1 MKKSYLKTKLVY
13 ILILFFTVSI
23 YAQNGKSIW
32 TKTTFNKVASMNQLY
47 ERTQPT
53 KVNYYQLDLDGL
65 KDLIKDAQ
73 QRGNGN
79 SISNTII
86 SFPNADGDLES
97 FRIQE
102 ASTMSPELQAQFP
115 EIRSYSGVGIDNPSA
130 MIRFSVSPEKGLSSM
145 VLSDKKTVFIEP
157 YSDDLTTYSVYIR
170 SVEDVVDSNFIC
182 ETDSIDQGKN
192 DIDIDTEVANRN
204 ANDGQLRT
212 FRLAL
217 ACTIEYSAYHGNT
230 VSSVLAAMNT
240 TMTRVNGV
248 FERDVSLT
256 MQIVPNNA
264 NVVFIGT
271 DNFTNNDGGAM
282 LNENQT
288 ACDTNI
294 GNANYDIGHV
304 FSTGGGGIAQLYSPC
319 NTGSKARGVT
329 GSPAPIGDFFD
340 IDYVAH
346 EMGHQYGAN
355 HTQNNN
361 CQRSSKSFEPG
372 SASTIMGY
380 AGICSP
386 NVQNNSDDYFHGE
399 SIREMWA
406 NISTG
411 ASTCG
416 AQSAT
421 GNGAPTANAGSNHTI
436 PVSTPFVLRG
446 NATDPNGGNS
456 LTYCWEQMDATPAT
470 MPPVST
476 STAGPA
482 FRSIQPKTSPDRY
495 MPALSTVLAGST
507 STTWEV
513 VPSVGRTMNFDLVVR
528 DNVSGGASTDSDGMV
543 VTTSASAGPFAVT
556 SQTSNVTW
564 EIGSTQTVTWDV
576 ANTNAAPVNTAN
588 VNILMSING
597 GATFPYTIASNVPN
611 DGSHDITVPAGT
623 ATTQA
628 RIIVEGANNI
638 FYNVNSSNFT
648 VINADFVMNF
658 ASSEVTVCKPDNA
671 VYNFTY
677 NTFGGFS
684 QTTVFSATN
693 LPGSASASFSPSS
706 ASLNGTAVTM
716 TISNTASVAIGSYNF
731 NVVGTAPSATNSTQ
745 VSMNVSSYT
754 VITPVLSAPANGST
768 DVASNVDFTW
778 NTDLNSD
785 NYFIEISTDNSFSN
799 IVDSAT
805 VTAGNYS
812 AALST
817 NTTYY
822 WRVTPS
828 NQCATGSASTTF
840 SFTTAN
846 ISCETYTATDTPIA
860 ISASG
865 TPTVTSVITVDPDL
879 PITDVNV
886 TIDII
891 HTWVNDLDITLTSPN
906 GTVVELTS
914 DNGASGADNYTN
926 TIFDQEAS
934 NPITGGTAPFTGTF
948 IPEGDLTTIYGEMS
962 GGDWTLTVFDDTS
975 QDGGSVNEFTIELC
989 VQGSLGVEESSFDE
1003 FAIYPNPNSGE
1014 FTIRFNS
1021 SSSRDVNVGVFDIR
1035 GRKVLDNFYNNS
1047 GGIFNENINLGNVAS
1062 GMYLVMINDGVNTST
1077 KRIIVE

>member
-13 ILILFFTVSI
+13 ILVLFFTVSI
-23 YAQNGKSIW
+23 YSQNGKSIW
-32 TKTTFNKVASMNQLY
+32 TKTTFDKVSSMNQLY

-53 KVNYYQLDLDGL
+53 KVNYYQLDLEGL

-73 QRGNGN
+73 QRGSGN
-79 SISNTII
+79 SISNTIV
-86 SFPNADGDLES
+86 SFPNADGKLES
-97 FRIQE
+97 FRIEE

-115 EIRSYSGVGIDNPSA
+115 EIQSYSGVGIDNPAA
-130 MIRFSVSPEKGLSSM
+130 MIRFSVSPEKGFSSM

-157 YSDDLTTYSVYIR
+157 YSKDLTTYSIYIR
-170 SVEDVVDSNFIC
+170 SLEDVVDSNFIC
-182 ETDSIDQGKN
+182 ETEFIDQGKN
-192 DIDIDTEVANRN
+192 DLDTEVANRN

-230 VSSVLAAMNT
+230 VSSVLSAMNT

-256 MQIVPNNA
+256 MQLVSNNA

-271 DNFTNNDGGAM
+271 DSYSNNDGGAM

-288 ACDTNI
+288 TCDTNI
-294 GNANYDIGHV
+294 GNAFYDIGHV
-304 FSTGGGGIAQLYSPC
+304 FSTGGGGIAQLNSPC
-319 NTGSKARGVT
+319 QTGGKARGVT
-329 GSPAPIGDFFD
+329 GSPAPVGDFFD

-380 AGICSP
+380 AGICAP

-399 SIREMWA
+399 SINEMWA
-406 NISTG
+406 NISAG
-411 ASTCG
+411 ASQCA
-416 AQSAT
+416 AQSPT
-421 GNGAPTANAGSNHTI
+421 GNGAPTAIAGSNHTI

-446 NATDPNGGNS
+446 NATDPNTGNS
-456 LTYCWEQMDATPAT
+456 LTYCWEQMDATAAT

-482 FRSIQPKTSPDRY
+482 FRSLQPKTSPDRY
-495 MPALSTVLAGST
+495 MPDLSTVLAGST
-507 STTWEV
+507 ATTWEV

-543 VTTSASAGPFAVT
+543 VTASASAGPFTVT

-564 EIGSTQTVTWDV
+564 EIGSTQTVSWDV
-576 ANTNAAPVNTAN
+576 ANTDIAPVNTPN

-597 GATFPYTIASNVPN
+597 GTTFPYTLASNVPN
-611 DGSHDITVPAGT
+611 DGSHDIIVPAGT
-623 ATTQA
+623 TTTQA
-628 RIIVEGANNI
+628 RVIVEGAGNI

-648 VINADFVMNF
+648 IEDTDFILNF
-658 ASSEVTVCKPDNA
+658 ATTEVTVCEPNNA

-684 QTTVFSATN
+684 QNTVFSATN
-693 LPGSASASFSPSS
+693 LPGSATASFSPSS
-706 ASLNGTAVTM
+706 ASSNGTPVTM
-716 TISNTASVAIGSYNF
+716 TISNTASIAPGSYSF
-731 NVVGTAPSATNSTQ
+731 IVIGTAPSATGST
-745 VSMNVSSYT
+745 NVSLNVFSST
-754 VITPVLSAPANGST
+754 VNTAVLTSPANGAT
-768 DVASNVDFTW
+768 NVATNVNLTW
-778 NTDLNSD
+778 NTDLNTES
-785 NYFIEISTDNSFSN
+785 YLVEIATDNSFSN

-805 VTAGNYS
+805 VSTANYS
-812 AALST
+812 TTLST
-817 NTTYY
+817 NTLYY
-822 WRVTPS
+822 WRVTAS
-828 NQCATGSASTTF
+828 NQCTTGSASTVF
-840 SFTTAN
+840 SFTTEN
-846 ISCETYTATDTPIA
+846 ISCDTYTATDTPIA
-860 ISASG
+860 ISSSG
-865 TPTVTSVITVDPDL
+865 TPTVTSTITIGPDL
-879 PITDVNV
+879 TITDVNV
-886 TIDII
+886 TIDIT

-934 NPITGGTAPFTGTF
+934 NPITGGSAPFTGTF
-948 IPEGDLTTIYGEMS
+948 IPEGDLSTIYGEMS

-975 QDGGSVNEFTIELC
+975 ADGGSVNEFTLDLC
-989 VQGSLGVEESSFDE
+989 VQVSLGIEESSFNE
-1003 FAIYPNPNSGE
+1003 FAIFPNPNTGE
-1014 FTIRFNS
+1014 FIINFNS
-1021 SSSRDVNVGVFDIR
+1021 TSSRDVNVGVFDIR

-1047 GGIFNENINLGNVAS
+1047 GGIFSENINLGNVAS